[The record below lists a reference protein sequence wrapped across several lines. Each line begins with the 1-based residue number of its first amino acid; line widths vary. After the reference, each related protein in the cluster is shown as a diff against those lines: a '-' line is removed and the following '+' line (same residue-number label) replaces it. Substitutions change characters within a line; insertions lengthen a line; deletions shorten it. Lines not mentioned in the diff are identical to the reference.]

1 MCARKKRGLTLLEI
15 LAASSLSLL
24 ALSVLTA
31 VMIPAFRSTAQ
42 NGARIEM
49 QQQSRVVLRRIAR
62 DAQSSLPAG
71 MALLKHADGQVL
83 SIHRITGVVAGDPPV
98 QAFSHQ
104 LVFYRY
110 RRAPG
115 VLERIAWPADPAHPI
130 TFDALLQPPDGTSA
144 VRPTT
149 ASLTS
154 ILNGSLTGQR
164 LASEVTSFD
173 ISSPAAEPDLLSPL
187 DVQLDLRRMLT
198 GRSVATV
205 FHDSQKLSLRNTE

>member
-1 MCARKKRGLTLLEI
+1 MCALRRRGLTLLEM

-24 ALSVLTA
+24 ALSVLSA

-42 NGARIEM
+42 NGARIDM
-49 QQQSRVVLRRIAR
+49 QQQSSVVVRRITR
-62 DAQSSLPAG
+62 DLQSSLPAG
-71 MALLKHADGQVL
+71 LALLKHTDGQVL

-104 LVFYRY
+104 LIFYRY

-115 VLERIAWPADPAHPI
+115 VLERIVWPADPAHPK
-130 TFDALLQPPDGTSA
+130 TFDALLQAPDGSA
-144 VRPTT
+144 AIKPASATLTT
-149 ASLTS
+149 ILT
-154 ILNGSLTGQR
+154 GTLTGQR

-187 DVQLDLRRMLT
+187 DVQLDLRRMLP
-198 GRSVATV
+198 GRSLATV
-205 FHDSQKLSLRNTE
+205 FHQSQKLSLRNTE